1 MVRRE
6 LRDDQWVRIQ
16 HLTIGTAGKP
26 GNPGGD
32 TRLFIDAVLWV
43 ARAGGRWRDLPEE
56 FGKWNSVFSRY
67 NNWCRKGVWE
77 NIFKTLSV
85 DADFEYILMDSTI
98 VRAHQHSAGAQ
109 GSKKKKKVSG

>member
-6 LRDDQWVRIQ
+6 LRDDQWERIKD
-16 HLTIGTAGKP
+16 LAIGTVGKP

-32 TRLFIDAVLWV
+32 ARLFIDAVLWV

-67 NNWCRKGVWE
+67 SRWCRLGVWE
-77 NIFKTLSV
+77 NIFKELSA

-98 VRAHQHSAGAQ
+98 VRAHQHSAGA
-109 GSKKKKKVSG
+109 SNSEKKRSV